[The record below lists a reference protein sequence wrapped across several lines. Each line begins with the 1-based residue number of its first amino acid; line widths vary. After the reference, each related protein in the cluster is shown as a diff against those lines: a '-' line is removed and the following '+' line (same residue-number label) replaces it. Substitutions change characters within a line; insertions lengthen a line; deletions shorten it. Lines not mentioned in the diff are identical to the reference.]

1 MTITLGG
8 KRWEEES
15 VYDDDYVFDES
26 DKLSPLDDAYVN
38 EAYRDE
44 DY

>member
-8 KRWEEES
+8 KRWEKES
-15 VYDDDYVFDES
+15 VYDDDYAFDES
-26 DKLSPLDDAYVN
+26 NKLSPLDDDYVN
-38 EAYRDE
+38 EEYRDE

>member
-1 MTITLGG
+1 MAITLGG

-26 DKLSPLDDAYVN
+26 DELSPLDDDYVN
-38 EAYRDE
+38 EEYRDE